1 MLILETD
8 RRQASAVVKYKT
20 INSLQEINSFIT
32 MEMPVGNAVFG
43 GHRSKKEK
51 KLKQTVVFIYI
62 VSYICDTLW
71 PVSVVR
77 TLTNIVTYSH
87 NHIF

>member
-20 INSLQEINSFIT
+20 NICINSFQEINSFIT

-62 VSYICDTLW
+62 VSYICDTL
-71 PVSVVR
+71 
-77 TLTNIVTYSH
+77 
-87 NHIF
+87 